1 MLYSSMLNSED
12 LINKVKSYNRF
23 LNPEKLNKAYN
34 FAVKAHKNQKRD
46 SGDPYSNHPI
56 AVANIL
62 TELKLDSA
70 TIATGLLHDTI
81 EDTHATYETIKHEFG
96 KEVADLVEGVTKISV
111 FENQATS
118 TSKAENFRKLIL
130 ATSKD
135 IRVLLVKIAD
145 RLHNMRTINA
155 ISKIEKKERIAKE
168 TMEIYAPLADRMGMH
183 SIRDE
188 LEDLS
193 FKVLNNNARELIKKR
208 LDEIKDDKVNSFNS
222 ISLQFSG
229 LLNEHQINAQI
240 IGREKTPFSI
250 WRKVQKKRISLEQI
264 SDIIGFRVI
273 LDNVEDCYKAL
284 GIFHK
289 EWNCIPGKFKDY
301 ISSPK
306 INKYQSLHTSIIGPN
321 RRPIEIQI
329 RTMQMHE
336 YAERGIA
343 SHWKYK
349 SSEKFN
355 SLTWKEHDWL
365 ADLVEIIDKN
375 ENPEHSYEYTKLQM
389 FQENVFCF
397 TPKGS
402 VIKLPKDATPI
413 DFAYAVHT
421 KIGNSTIACK
431 INGNDSELQ
440 NILYNGDVVDIITS
454 KNKSPS
460 LHWIPITKTGKARS
474 AIRKYWY
481 KKGEEKAQRVKK
493 YNTTLW
499 ISLPDKPG
507 KLGEITTLLG
517 QHRLN
522 ISSVE
527 MKEKSKEYINFK
539 FNLIIRDLKNFTN
552 FISELKQIEIKFKII
567 RHEDNW
573 LKERN
578 AFTQKIFKYFKK
590 N

>member
-1 MLYSSMLNSED
+1 MLNSEE
-12 LINKVKSYNRF
+12 LINKVKSYNKF
-23 LNPEKLNKAYN
+23 LNPDKLNKAYN
-34 FAVKAHKNQKRD
+34 FALKAHKNQKRH
-46 SGDPYSNHPI
+46 SGDPYAIHPI

-81 EDTHATYETIKHEFG
+81 EDTYATYETIKDEFG
-96 KEVADLVEGVTKISV
+96 QEVADLVNGVTKISV
-111 FENQATS
+111 FENQAITN
-118 TSKAENFRKLIL
+118 SKAENFRKLIL

-145 RLHNMRTINA
+145 RLHNMRTIDA
-155 ISKIEKKERIAKE
+155 INDIKKKERISKE

-183 SIRDE
+183 RIRDE

-193 FKVLNNNARELIKKR
+193 FKVLNNKARELIKKR
-208 LDEIKDDKVNSFNS
+208 LDEIKDDNVNSFNS
-222 ISLQFSG
+222 ISHQFNE
-229 LLNEHQINAQI
+229 LLKKNHLEAEI

-250 WRKVQKKRISLEQI
+250 WRKVQKKRTSLEQI
-264 SDIIGFRVI
+264 TDIIGFRVI
-273 LDNVEDCYKAL
+273 LSNVENCYKAI

-306 INKYQSLHTSIIGPN
+306 INEYKSLHTSIIGPN

-329 RTMQMHE
+329 RTMSMHE
-336 YAERGIA
+336 FAERGIA

-355 SLTWKEHDWL
+355 SLTWKEYDWL
-365 ADLVEIIDKN
+365 KDLVEIIDRD
-375 ENPEHSYEYTKLQM
+375 ENPEHSFEYTKLQM

-421 KIGNSTIACK
+421 KIGNSTVACK

-440 NILYNGDVVDIITS
+440 SLLHNGDVVDIITS

-481 KKGEEKAQRVKK
+481 KKGEEKAQRIKK

-507 KLGEITTLLG
+507 KLGEVTTLLG
-517 QHRLN
+517 LHSLN
-522 ISSVE
+522 ISNVE
-527 MKEKSKEYINFK
+527 MKEKTHEYINFR
-539 FNLIIRDLKNFTN
+539 FNLIINDLKNFTN
-552 FISELKQIEIKFKII
+552 FISELKQKEIRFKII